1 MDSENEQCVFTD
13 SWKNY
18 SKFVLCKLAT
28 VKDDNAL
35 FLITELTLAVLATL
49 NPELFS
55 WYRTCSLSKAWR
67 LCSET
72 EI

>member
-49 NPELFS
+49 NPELYDNEAVIGNF
-55 WYRTCSLSKAWR
+55 
-67 LCSET
+67 
-72 EI
+72 